1 MMKSVRQYAGFVM
14 CTLVVSAMATGLGRV
29 ADQPWVPFLALSL
42 NWTVGSL
49 SALAMSEK
57 LYDLTGTCTFLL
69 CR

>member
-1 MMKSVRQYAGFVM
+1 MMETVRQFAAFVM

-29 ADQPWVPFLALSL
+29 ADQPWLPLLALSL
-42 NWTVGSL
+42 NWTVGTL

-57 LYDLTGTCTFLL
+57 LYDLTGTGTFIL